1 MNTLTL
7 QGLRRLVGSTRGKRL
22 PTARA
27 LRENGDEIVASM
39 IFGTDVQL
47 IVYRNGFYIY
57 ETETGTTVYAVDR
70 CEGYT
75 YDGGETVDTAM
86 FEDANWALCLVL
98 AGEDRLEHNNN
109 IREQGNHF
117 SYSADTTERGDL
129 RDPHDFVADIE
140 SREAVEDML
149 GCLTEKQRKVAQ
161 MHFQEGMTQQ
171 ETAMRLNMSQP
182 MIIKHIRAIRRRLKK
197 TFSTFF

>member
-1 MNTLTL
+1 MKNLTL
-7 QGLRRLVGSTRGKRL
+7 HALRGLVGSTKGQRL

-27 LRENGDEIVASM
+27 LRESGDEIVVSTA
-39 IFGTDVQL
+39 IGAGGQL
-47 IVYRNGFYIY
+47 VVYQNGFYIY
-57 ETETGTTVYAVDR
+57 QTETGATVYGVDR
-70 CEGYT
+70 CEGYA
-75 YDGGETVDTAM
+75 YDGGEVLDMAL
-86 FEDANWALCLVL
+86 FEDGDWAVRLLL

-109 IREQGNHF
+109 IREKGNHI
-117 SYSADTTERGDL
+117 SYSADKTERGDL

-140 SREAVEDML
+140 SREAVEEML
-149 GCLTEKQRKVAQ
+149 GCLTDKQRKVVR

-197 TFSTFF
+197 TFSIFF